1 LLANRTVF
9 KLFVATLPIFAK
21 TGKNAKDYFTIYSQD
36 ALELKEIRY
45 GLSDLVLEMLADL
58 YPNGRFVFIVCHPV
72 DVVAS
77 KISAWIGDGIE
88 TDAHRRSPP

>member
-21 TGKNAKDYFTIYSQD
+21 TGKKAKDYSTISSQD
-36 ALELKEIRY
+36 ALGFKEIRY

-58 YPNGRFVFIVCHPV
+58 YPNGRFVFIVRHPV
-72 DVVAS
+72 DFVAS
-77 KISAWIGDGIE
+77 KISAWIDDGIE
-88 TDAHRRSPP
+88 TDAHKRSPP